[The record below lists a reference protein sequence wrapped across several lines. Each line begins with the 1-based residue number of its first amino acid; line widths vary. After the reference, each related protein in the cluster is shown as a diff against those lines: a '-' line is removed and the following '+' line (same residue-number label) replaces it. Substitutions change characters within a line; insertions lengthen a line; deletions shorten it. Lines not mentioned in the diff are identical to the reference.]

1 MNQSSM
7 LPPSGLQHPELG
19 TAPPKRKRRTKAEM
33 AEYRDDLMARQR
45 DRNASAKRQ
54 RIKRKSLRVASGS
67 QSQQAQPST
76 SQSQPAASRSSNS
89 HNSQGGC
96 PLFQYS
102 DYGLVCTY
110 LENPR
115 NFTEIH
121 GDGSR
126 THVGPKCI
134 TKGAAYKRFA
144 IYMNDSSHS
153 GLNLD
158 GKLLRQRLVAYK
170 KKFSDAKKK
179 SNSTGEGTQ
188 EGDELRSY
196 EDQLEEEC
204 PYYSRMDAIFGQKAN
219 YTPAGLFESE
229 QGTSLYSQ
237 IRPEIDPSL
246 DVAHAS
252 QEGNLDLEL
261 EPDDN
266 NELPSLHEIFPTSSQ
281 ETFST
286 GLVSSTRSVP
296 HGTFT
301 QGSASTTTSIHQPRR
316 TMESIL
322 GDLQVNIAQEDAADF
337 DDTNNVGVE
346 LPSTPALGS
355 ASRGRFVNLP
365 SVDRSIPAP
374 RRDITNQKS
383 KPTVAG
389 AFESSSERKFAYL
402 DKHMSL
408 EERRFNWEKEKYNK
422 EKGASSNRE
431 EAKMKAAEKW
441 INQGKSAVDVQILID
456 SLF

>member
-54 RIKRKSLRVASGS
+54 RIKQKSLRVASGS

-76 SQSQPAASRSSNS
+76 SRSQPAASRSTNS

-121 GDGSR
+121 GDGSQ

-134 TKGAAYKRFA
+134 TKGAAYERFA

-188 EGDELRSY
+188 EGDERQITPLPVFSS
-196 EDQLEEEC
+196 L
-204 PYYSRMDAIFGQKAN
+204 SKAPV
-219 YTPAGLFESE
+219 YTLKYAPKSIQAL
-229 QGTSLYSQ
+229 
-237 IRPEIDPSL
+237 I
-246 DVAHAS
+246 VAHAS
-252 QEGNLDLEL
+252 QEGNLDHEL

-281 ETFST
+281 ETFLT
-286 GLVSSTRSVP
+286 GLVSPTQSVP

-301 QGSASTTTSIHQPRR
+301 QGSASTTTAIHQPRR

-365 SVDRSIPAP
+365 GVDRSIPAP

-383 KPTVAG
+383 NLQLLGPLNLCLNANLPT
-389 AFESSSERKFAYL
+389 STST
-402 DKHMSL
+402 
-408 EERRFNWEKEKYNK
+408 
-422 EKGASSNRE
+422 
-431 EAKMKAAEKW
+431 
-441 INQGKSAVDVQILID
+441 
-456 SLF
+456 

>member
-1 MNQSSM
+1 MNQSSCYSIR
-7 LPPSGLQHPELG
+7 PPASRTWNCTTQEKAQDQSWDGG
-19 TAPPKRKRRTKAEM
+19 ISRR
-33 AEYRDDLMARQR
+33 LNGRQR

-54 RIKRKSLRVASGS
+54 RIKQKSLRVASGS

-76 SQSQPAASRSSNS
+76 SPIPT
-89 HNSQGGC
+89 GC
-96 PLFQYS
+96 FQVNKLPQFPRWIALCFSTRTTVLYV
-102 DYGLVCTY
+102 LI
-110 LENPR
+110 LRNPR

-121 GDGSR
+121 GDGSQ

-134 TKGAAYKRFA
+134 TKGAAYERFA

-196 EDQLEEEC
+196 KDQLEEEC
-204 PYYSRMDAIFGQKAN
+204 PYYSRMDAIFGKKAN

-252 QEGNLDLEL
+252 QEGNLDHEL

-281 ETFST
+281 ETF
-286 GLVSSTRSVP
+286 
-296 HGTFT
+296 
-301 QGSASTTTSIHQPRR
+301 
-316 TMESIL
+316 
-322 GDLQVNIAQEDAADF
+322 
-337 DDTNNVGVE
+337 
-346 LPSTPALGS
+346 
-355 ASRGRFVNLP
+355 
-365 SVDRSIPAP
+365 
-374 RRDITNQKS
+374 
-383 KPTVAG
+383 
-389 AFESSSERKFAYL
+389 
-402 DKHMSL
+402 
-408 EERRFNWEKEKYNK
+408 
-422 EKGASSNRE
+422 
-431 EAKMKAAEKW
+431 
-441 INQGKSAVDVQILID
+441 
-456 SLF
+456 